1 MTNGALVL
9 AGGGVAGIA
18 WELGVLIG
26 IRDARPEIAA
36 QILDDSTLLIGTSA
50 GAAVAAQLAGGTP
63 LDDLYARQLSE
74 QHSEISADINLAEM
88 GALFA
93 SVAASASSS
102 EDRRRRW
109 GALAM
114 SADTPPLAD
123 RRASVDARLPVKE
136 WTNRALLITTVDAET
151 GELLVID
158 RASGINLVDAVTASC
173 AIPGIWPVVEI
184 NGHKYMDGGM
194 RTISNADL
202 AAGSDPVVIL
212 VPSLQV
218 SPLGQAITD
227 EELLALAPARVSVV
241 YADDAS
247 IAAFGPNPLDP
258 SVRGAA
264 AEAGRAVGQSVA
276 ATIADNWIAD

>member
-26 IRDARPEIAA
+26 IRDEQPEVAAR
-36 QILDDSTLLIGTSA
+36 ILDDSTLLIGTSA
-50 GAAVAAQLAGGTP
+50 GAAVAAQLAGGTS
-63 LDDLYARQLSE
+63 LDDLYAAQLSE
-74 QHSEISADINLAEM
+74 QHAEISVDVNLAEL

-93 SVAASASSS
+93 SVTASATSP
-102 EDRRRRW
+102 EDRLLRW

-114 SADTPPLAD
+114 NADTAPLAL
-123 RRASVDARLPVKE
+123 RRAAVDARLPVKE
-136 WTNRALLITTVDAET
+136 WTNRPLRVTTVDAET

-158 RASGINLVDAVTASC
+158 RDSGIDLVDAVTASC

-202 AAGSDPVVIL
+202 AAGSDPVLIL

-218 SPLGQAITD
+218 SPLGQTVTD
-227 EELLALAPARVSVV
+227 DELLALAPARVSVV

-247 IAAFGPNPLDP
+247 VAAFGPNPLDP
-258 SVRGAA
+258 SVRPAA
-264 AEAGRAVGQSVA
+264 AEAGRVVGRTVA
-276 ATIADNWIAD
+276 STVAENWG